1 MENVYRIL
9 PNFIPSDIQRLI
21 HLFAG
26 TSTPSCKFIKLYIK
40 QLNDECYVSR
50 TDTLWCTLI
59 SKVLSENFSWSRSGN
74 TSKDQELDLQ
84 IAFHLCSLR
93 KYMQIC
99 DLNDMDE
106 TVKTPMREAFMKS
119 VEKIQK
125 EQTVRLRKKYRKCL
139 EEDLLEEIECEGD
152 WV

>member
-1 MENVYRIL
+1 
-9 PNFIPSDIQRLI
+9 
-21 HLFAG
+21 
-26 TSTPSCKFIKLYIK
+26 
-40 QLNDECYVSR
+40 
-50 TDTLWCTLI
+50 
-59 SKVLSENFSWSRSGN
+59 
-74 TSKDQELDLQ
+74 
-84 IAFHLCSLR
+84 
-93 KYMQIC
+93 MQIC